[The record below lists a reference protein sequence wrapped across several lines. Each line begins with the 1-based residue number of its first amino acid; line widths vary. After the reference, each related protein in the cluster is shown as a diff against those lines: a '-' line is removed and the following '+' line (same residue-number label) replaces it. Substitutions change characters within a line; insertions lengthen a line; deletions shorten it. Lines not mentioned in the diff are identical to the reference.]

1 MAAET
6 KPAAASGVAGEM
18 EVEAYRRLFPV
29 AFLERHLGESV
40 RIDARRLREAR
51 PTTVALGA
59 VSSAHGSAL
68 ARLGDTAMLASVKL
82 EVMSPPAEHPDEG
95 SVAVEFHMPPI
106 CSPLVRPGRP
116 TDVAPVISKAL
127 EDVLT
132 SSGMLNLKDLCLIT
146 GKASWL
152 AYLDIYCLNA
162 DGSLFDAALISAVAA
177 FTHLFRLVVKLSA
190 LLCSPLQI
198 MEIPLVSVGD
208 DGRLFTVGGNDG
220 KNKFELVNR
229 EKRKLTLGAIP
240 LSLTCALHKDEI
252 LADPTSEEESII
264 ETYVTV
270 VVDSSDRLVS
280 LQKLGGAV
288 TCMATIKECIS
299 LAKERRRSLREILLD
314 SIKAMEVDQTE

>member
-1 MAAET
+1 MAAEA

-68 ARLGDTAMLASVKL
+68 VRLGDTAMLASVKL
-82 EVMSPPAEHPDEG
+82 EVMSPPAEHSDEG

-106 CSPLVRPGRP
+106 CSPLVRPGRSAE
-116 TDVAPVISKAL
+116 VAPVISKAL
-127 EDVLT
+127 EDVLM

-177 FTHLFRLVVKLSA
+177 FTHL
-190 LLCSPLQI
+190 
-198 MEIPLVSVGD
+198 EIPLVSVGD

-229 EKRKLTLGAIP
+229 EKRKLTLGDIP
-240 LSLTCALHKDEI
+240 LSLTCALHKDSI

-280 LQKLGGAV
+280 LQKVGGAV
-288 TCMATIKECIS
+288 TSMATIKECIS
-299 LAKERRRSLREILLD
+299 WAKERRQNLREILID
-314 SIKAMEVDQTE
+314 SVKAMEVDQTE